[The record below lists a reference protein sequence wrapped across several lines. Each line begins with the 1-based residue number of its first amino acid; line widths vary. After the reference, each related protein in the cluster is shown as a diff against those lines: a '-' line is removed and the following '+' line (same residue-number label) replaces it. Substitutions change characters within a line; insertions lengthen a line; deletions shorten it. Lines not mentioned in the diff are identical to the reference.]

1 MTDARAAERFLA
13 GLRARGWRVA
23 VAESLTGGLVTS
35 ALVEVPGASVSLVG
49 SVTAY
54 ETSLKHDVLGVDAR
68 LLAEHGPV
76 HPDVAA
82 QMAAG
87 VRRVLAVDG
96 REPEVGLAT
105 TGIAGPQS
113 PDGQPVGTVHI
124 AVAAPS
130 GPLAE
135 SHVFSGT
142 RAEIRAQAVAAVLRL
157 ALDVL

>member
-1 MTDARAAERFLA
+1 M
-13 GLRARGWRVA
+13 
-23 VAESLTGGLVTS
+23 
-35 ALVEVPGASVSLVG
+35 
-49 SVTAY
+49 
-54 ETSLKHDVLGVDAR
+54 
-68 LLAEHGPV
+68 
-76 HPDVAA
+76 
-82 QMAAG
+82 
-87 VRRVLAVDG
+87 LAVDG